1 MPWKLLFYLVVLS
14 VVVLFAGVNIRNVS
28 DVSVGFHTF
37 EDIPIFVSLFA
48 AFFLG
53 VLVTLPFTYVKYLR
67 KRAKFPK
74 QKKEKKPRKRR
85 FSRKQLAETT
95 APPAEE

>member
-1 MPWKLLFYLVVLS
+1 MPWKLLVYLIVLS

-28 DVSVGFHTF
+28 DVSLGFRTF

-74 QKKEKKPRKRR
+74 QKVDKKPRKRR
-85 FSRKQLAETT
+85 LSRKQLAETT
-95 APPAEE
+95 PPHAEE

>member
-14 VVVLFAGVNIRNVS
+14 VVVLFAGMNIRNVADIS
-28 DVSVGFHTF
+28 LGFHTF
-37 EDIPIFVSLFA
+37 EDIPIFLSLFA

-53 VLVTLPFTYVKYLR
+53 VLVTLPFTYFKYLR

-74 QKKEKKPRKRR
+74 QKLDKKPRKRKL
-85 FSRKQLAETT
+85 SRKELAETT
-95 APPAEE
+95 VPTADE

>member
-1 MPWKLLFYLVVLS
+1 MPWKLLFYLIVLS

-53 VLVTLPFTYVKYLR
+53 VLVTLPFTYIKYLR

-95 APPAEE
+95 APTAEE